1 MGVKPCRRWRRDAMN
16 RGVLTLNSHAT
27 SACRALAAKLPPGVE
42 FREGSRGDLQSDLG
56 RLTPRRQ
63 KIGGR
68 KLNGLCQVELH
79 RFGPQGTIQGLQ
91 GTFIAPESPHGLALH
106 SVLQASQLG

>member
-1 MGVKPCRRWRRDAMN
+1 MN

-42 FREGSRGDLQSDLG
+42 FRGGSRGDLQSDLG
-56 RLTPRRQ
+56 KVDTP
-63 KIGGR
+63 KAENWGAEAH
-68 KLNGLCQVELH
+68 GLCQVELH